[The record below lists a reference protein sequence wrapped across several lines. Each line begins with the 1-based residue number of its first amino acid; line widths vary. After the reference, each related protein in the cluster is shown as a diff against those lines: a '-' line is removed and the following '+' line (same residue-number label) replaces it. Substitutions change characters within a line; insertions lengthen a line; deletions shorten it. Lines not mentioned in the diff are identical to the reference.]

1 MSAGPA
7 IAELRRSAVID
18 VANALV
24 TAALHRQ
31 LHARDDQLVHTALRE
46 LIAGIERTVALGVDQ
61 PLSLQCSDDRLF
73 HDGQPLDGPS
83 LQARSLLQRCR
94 ERQIAMLSFASGFT
108 VDEANALFDL
118 LLLPQNHTA
127 LARNHRDQALAA
139 FGIRHV
145 RITLRSPGDPGDRHA
160 SIEPGSRALHQYQA
174 LADCLQ
180 QNHLRAHR
188 DLELAVDA
196 TASVV
201 ERTVQ
206 ELDEPSLLLALA
218 AQDDVDR
225 FTVGHS
231 VRVALLAL
239 QVARG
244 LGANREQLVLVGAA
258 ALMHDIGKSKVPPE
272 ILYKQGPLSAEEWHW
287 MAQHPRLGAQLLLE
301 QHDHVDPR
309 AIGAAFCHHM
319 RPDGSGYPSPAL
331 PVAPCGTSRL
341 VRVCDV
347 FEALTSIRPYK
358 RALAPI
364 EAYAVMFRNAQDFD
378 PAWLQ
383 RFTRT
388 IGLFPTGT
396 RVQLTDGAEAMVT
409 AQTARPDRP
418 MVRLLSG
425 ADGAALSAAQPDHF
439 TIGDQVDGRT
449 LQVLSVSMHDRCI
462 AVPEFDPG
470 EPQVLTQTVAG
481 ACLTS
486 GLDGSGAP
494 SPCRH

>member
-1 MSAGPA
+1 MTDQPGL
-7 IAELRRSAVID
+7 AELRRSAVID
-18 VANALV
+18 VGHALV
-24 TAALHRQ
+24 AAALNRQ
-31 LHARDDQLVHTALRE
+31 LHARDDRLVHAALQE
-46 LIAGIERTVALGVDQ
+46 LIAALDRTVELGVEQ
-61 PLSLQCSDDRLF
+61 PLALQCSDDRLF
-73 HDGQPLDGPS
+73 HDGRPLDGPS
-83 LQARSLLQRCR
+83 LQARSLLQRCS
-94 ERQIAMLSFASGFT
+94 ERQIAVLSFASGLT

-118 LLLPQNHTA
+118 LLLPQNRDA
-127 LARNHRDQALAA
+127 LARNHRDRALSA

-145 RITLRSPGDPGDRHA
+145 RITLRSPGDPADRHA
-160 SIEPGSRALHQYQA
+160 SIEPGSKALHQYQD

-188 DLELAVDA
+188 DLELSVDA

-239 QVARG
+239 QVARE
-244 LGANREQLVLVGAA
+244 LGADRDQLVLIGAA
-258 ALMHDIGKSKVPPE
+258 ALLHDIGKSKVPQE
-272 ILYKQGPLSAEEWHW
+272 ILYKQGRLTPEEWGW

-301 QHDHVDPR
+301 QHEHVDPR

-319 RPDGSGYPSPAL
+319 RADGSGYPSPVL
-331 PVAPCGTSRL
+331 PVAPCATSRL

-358 RALAPI
+358 RALTPI
-364 EAYAVMFRNAQDFD
+364 EAYAVMFRNPNDFD

-396 RVQLTDGAEAMVT
+396 RVRLACGAEALVT
-409 AQTARPDRP
+409 AQTGRPERP
-418 MVRLLSG
+418 LVRLLSG
-425 ADGAALSAAQPDHF
+425 VDGAALAADQPDRF
-439 TIGDQVDGRT
+439 RIGDQVAGRT
-449 LQVLSVSMHDRCI
+449 LRVLSVSMHDRCI

-470 EPQVLTQTVAG
+470 EPEVLTQTVAG
-481 ACLTS
+481 ACLTTRP
-486 GLDGSGAP
+486 DGSGAA
-494 SPCRH
+494 SPCGH